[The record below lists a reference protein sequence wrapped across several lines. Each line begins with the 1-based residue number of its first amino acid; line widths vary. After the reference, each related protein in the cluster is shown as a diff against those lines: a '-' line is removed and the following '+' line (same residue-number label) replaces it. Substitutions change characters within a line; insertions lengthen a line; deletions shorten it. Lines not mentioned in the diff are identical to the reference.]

1 MERILIIN
9 DEEVREMTNISQNIS
24 GKLIGTA
31 LFEAQDV
38 EFRSIVGDKLYNRV
52 LSEVKE
58 GVVTPGVS
66 SLLESARYFI
76 AYSALA
82 DVCLL
87 TAVKIDNAG
96 LQQVTDERMNP
107 ISISDSF
114 EIQAYYQKK
123 ADYYCKR
130 LQEFLLRNKGD
141 YPELC
146 DNGCHEV
153 KSNLYSSAN
162 CGLWLGGP
170 RTPNRKKY
178 NCGR

>member
-1 MERILIIN
+1 MARILFIN
-9 DEEVREMTNISQNIS
+9 DEEVRDMTNISQNIS

-52 LSEVKE
+52 LKE
-58 GVVTPGVS
+58 YEAGEKTAAVN
-66 SLLESARYFI
+66 SLIDIAKYFI
-76 AYSALA
+76 AYSAIA

-114 EIQAYYQKK
+114 EIQSYYQKK

-130 LQEFLLRNKGD
+130 LQDFLLRNKED

-146 DNGCHEV
+146 DNGGHEV

-170 RTPNRKKY
+170 RAKGYKKY
-178 NCGR
+178 DCWR